1 MIDIFSVKT
10 WEFSDKEKEARSKA
24 VGSEAVET
32 EAVISE
38 EVEAVRPVIPNIP
51 RVREAVKAVEAEA
64 VEAEAVE
71 AVRPEAVEADRPAP
85 DRPRRKKTF
94 YDIALEI
101 LGKQCNKTRSVLIDE
116 MITRY
121 NISEAVATS
130 GLEKLI
136 SNNVIE
142 LTTVET
148 NVQRYYM
155 TDSTPF

>member
-24 VGSEAVET
+24 VGSEAMEA
-32 EAVISE
+32 EAVIP
-38 EVEAVRPVIPNIP
+38 EAVEPVRPNIP
-51 RVREAVKAVEAEA
+51 RAREA

-71 AVRPEAVEADRPAP
+71 AVRPEAEAMEAVIPDPPA
-85 DRPRRKKTF
+85 PRRKKTF

-116 MITRY
+116 MIKRY

-142 LTTVET
+142 LTTVEK
-148 NVQRYYM
+148 NVDRFYM
-155 TDSTPF
+155 ADSTPF

>member
-24 VGSEAVET
+24 VGSEAMEA
-32 EAVISE
+32 EAVIP
-38 EVEAVRPVIPNIP
+38 EAVGPVRPNIT
-51 RVREAVKAVEAEA
+51 RAREA

-71 AVRPEAVEADRPAP
+71 AVRPEAEAMEAVIPDPPA
-85 DRPRRKKTF
+85 PRRKKTF

-116 MITRY
+116 MIKRY

-142 LTTVET
+142 LTTVEKDIE
-148 NVQRYYM
+148 RYYM

>member
-24 VGSEAVET
+24 VGSEAMEA
-32 EAVISE
+32 EAVIP
-38 EVEAVRPVIPNIP
+38 EAVEPVRPNIP
-51 RVREAVKAVEAEA
+51 RAREA

-71 AVRPEAVEADRPAP
+71 AMEAVRPEAEAVEAVIPDPPA
-85 DRPRRKKTF
+85 PRRKKTF

-116 MITRY
+116 MMQRY
-121 NISEAVATS
+121 SISETRANDGFNQLVS
-130 GLEKLI
+130 SKI
-136 SNNVIE
+136 IE
-142 LTTVET
+142 LQT
-148 NVQRYYM
+148 NVNRYYM

>member
-24 VGSEAVET
+24 VGSEAVEA
-32 EAVISE
+32 EAVIP
-38 EVEAVRPVIPNIP
+38 EAVEPVRPNIP
-51 RVREAVKAVEAEA
+51 RAREAVEAVEA

-71 AVRPEAVEADRPAP
+71 AVRPEAEAMEAVIPDPPA
-85 DRPRRKKTF
+85 PRRKKTF

-116 MITRY
+116 MIKRY

-142 LTTVET
+142 LTTVEK
-148 NVQRYYM
+148 NVDRFYM
-155 TDSTPF
+155 ADSTPF